1 MLQIASVAAVL
12 SIGMISGLSLLFHS
26 NTPGETNRIVG
37 QTLPDMEIHLINGEK
52 TVSLI
57 SGAEIRFSAEG
68 DASVTDGMNI
78 DKILGLEKDHTNK
91 LVVPFGKRST
101 LTLADG
107 TKIWLNSGTELEF
120 PSQFNGEKR
129 EIHMQG
135 ELYLEVAKSN
145 EKPFIVHTP
154 RMNVWVYGTSF
165 NISAYKEDSEQS
177 VVLVEGSVQ
186 VNKNDKS
193 LKLAPNQMAKIT
205 GTGMEKATVDVSE
218 YISWKNG
225 VLIFRKAPI
234 SDILQKVGRF
244 YNIDFEYPP
253 GRMNEMTYSG
263 KLFLS
268 NSLDSVMTSVSILT
282 STTYTRN
289 DRMISINKK
298 R

>member
-1 MLQIASVAAVL
+1 MLQIGSVAAVL
-12 SIGMISGLSLLFHS
+12 LIGMISGLSLLFHS
-26 NTPGETNRIVG
+26 NRPQETSHIVG
-37 QTLPDMEIHLINGEK
+37 QTLPDKEIQLINGEK
-52 TVSLI
+52 IVSLI
-57 SGAEIRFSAEG
+57 SDAEIRFSADG
-68 DASVTDGMNI
+68 DAFVTDGMNRN
-78 DKILGLEKDHTNK
+78 KTLGLKKDQTNK
-91 LVVPFGKRST
+91 LIVPFGKRSI
-101 LTLADG
+101 LRLADG

-120 PSQFNGEKR
+120 PSQFNGERR
-129 EIHMQG
+129 EIRMQG
-135 ELYLEVAKSN
+135 ELYLEVAKSG

-154 RMNVWVYGTSF
+154 RMSVWVYGTSF

-205 GTGMEKATVDVSE
+205 RTGMEKATVDVSE

-282 STTYTRN
+282 SMTYTRN